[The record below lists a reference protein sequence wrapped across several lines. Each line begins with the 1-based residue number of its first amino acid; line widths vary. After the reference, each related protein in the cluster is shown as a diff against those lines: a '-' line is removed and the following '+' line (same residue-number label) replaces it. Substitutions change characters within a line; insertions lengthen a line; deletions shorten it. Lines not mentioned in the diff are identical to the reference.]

1 MADDQLANNQ
11 TQPPAQTVPRQAEAS
26 SGPAPAPEIHV
37 IPDQFYGAALKTKIK
52 PTSTGQGEGAGPMP
66 AKKSKLPIVI
76 VVVLLLAVLGGGAA
90 FAYLNREALFGRP
103 TPAVVVQPTTT
114 QPTKP
119 TPPPPPPPPSAPAN
133 LAATSTSPQSVS
145 LTWTDTAINESAYRV
160 ERRTVDRTIYD
171 SLTDLPPNSTS
182 FLDNSVQA
190 SSTYFYRVLARNDS
204 GEAIS
209 NEVQVTTRA
218 LPPPPPK
225 QEPLPPAGLDTDSDG
240 LSDVEE
246 VLYGTDPRNPDTDGD
261 GYLDGNEVFN
271 LYNPNGKAPSKLL
284 GSGLVKQ
291 VSASIGWTMLIP
303 TKWTLTLDATDGS
316 TATIE
321 SDHGE
326 SFQVTIEKND
336 NNLPV
341 VDWFMA
347 KYPGTD
353 KSLIMQYKSK
363 GGYEGIIGPDLLT
376 TYIPWGN
383 KVFVF
388 HYDMKKQPFINYRTT
403 YSLMLNSL
411 VLKGLPQEM
420 VPAGTGQLPFE
431 PAATQPGSV
440 TQPVPV
446 IATSTQLESA
456 TSTTATST
464 SNP

>member
-1 MADDQLANNQ
+1 MADDQLINNQ
-11 TQPPAQTVPRQAEAS
+11 T
-26 SGPAPAPEIHV
+26 PEIHV

-52 PTSTGQGEGAGPMP
+52 QTSTGQAEGAAAMP
-66 AKKSKLPIVI
+66 VKKSKLPII
-76 VVVLLLAVLGGGAA
+76 IVVLLLAVLGGGAA
-90 FAYLNREALFGRP
+90 FAYLNREALFGKP
-103 TPAVVVQPTTT
+103 VAPVVIVQPTTT

-119 TPPPPPPPPSAPAN
+119 TPPPLQPPSAPAN

-182 FLDNSVQA
+182 FLDNSAQA
-190 SSTYFYRVLARNDS
+190 SSTYYYRVLARNDA
-204 GEAIS
+204 GEAAS
-209 NEVQVTTRA
+209 NEVQVTTRS
-218 LPPPPPK
+218 LPPAPPK

-271 LYNPNGKAPSKLL
+271 LYNPNGKAPAKLM
-284 GSGLVKQ
+284 GSNLVKQ

-303 TKWTLTLDATDGS
+303 SKWTLTLDATDGS

-326 SFQVTIEKND
+326 SFAITIEKND
-336 NNLPV
+336 SDLSV

-403 YSLMLNSL
+403 YSMMLNSL

-431 PAATQPGSV
+431 PAATQPGSI

-446 IATSTQLESA
+446 VATSTQPE
-456 TSTTATST
+456 TSTST

>member
-1 MADDQLANNQ
+1 MADAQLTNNQ
-11 TQPPAQTVPRQAEAS
+11 NQPSAQTAPRAEVP
-26 SGPAPAPEIHV
+26 PAPAPEIHV
-37 IPDQFYGAALKTKIK
+37 IPDQFYGAALKTKIA
-52 PTSTGQGEGAGPMP
+52 PPVAGQAATAAAVP
-66 AKKSKLPIVI
+66 AKKSRLPMVI
-76 VVVLLLAVLGGGAA
+76 GLVLLLAVLGGGAI
-90 FAYLNREALFGRP
+90 FVYLNREALFGKP
-103 TPAVVVQPTTT
+103 APAVVVQPTTT

-119 TPPPPPPPPSAPAN
+119 TPPPPLPPPSAPAN
-133 LAATSTSPQSVS
+133 LTVTSTNPQSVS
-145 LTWTDTAINESAYRV
+145 LTWTDTAANESAYRV
-160 ERRTVDRTIYD
+160 ERRTADRTIYER
-171 SLTDLPPNSTS
+171 LTDLPPNSTS
-182 FLDNSVQA
+182 FMDNSVQA
-190 SSTYFYRVLARNDS
+190 SSTYFYRVIARNDS
-204 GEAIS
+204 GEAES
-209 NEVQVTTRA
+209 NEAQVTTRA
-218 LPPPPPK
+218 LPPAPPK
-225 QEPLPPAGLDTDSDG
+225 PEPLPPAGLDTDSDG
-240 LSDVEE
+240 LADVEE

-271 LYNPNGKAPSKLL
+271 LYSPVGKAPAKLL

-291 VSASIGWTMLIP
+291 VSAPIGWTMLMP
-303 TKWTLTLDATDGS
+303 TKWTLTLDAADGS

-326 SFQVTIEKND
+326 SFLVSIEKND

-383 KVFVF
+383 KVFAF
-388 HYDMKKQPFINYRTT
+388 HYDKKKQPFINYRTT
-403 YSLMLNSL
+403 YSMMLNSL

-446 IATSTQLESA
+446 VPTSTQLKTA
-456 TSTTATST
+456 TSTAATST